1 MTMKAAA
8 PGQEIYVTSTAIGHL
23 RDRVDDELKVALS
36 FVRSLV
42 GTVGVEAPGFGVL
55 GEMVLGG
62 TYDGMCRWA
71 DSTLGEAEK
80 TIDSWSGAL
89 TQGERNWHTAEKASA
104 VRYRK

>member
-1 MTMKAAA
+1 MTTKAVA
-8 PGQEIYVTSTAIGHL
+8 PGQEIYVTSTAIGHV
-23 RDRVDDELKVALS
+23 RDRVDDELKAAIS

-55 GEMVLGG
+55 GDMVLGG

-71 DSTLGEAEK
+71 DSTLGQAEE
-80 TIDSWSGAL
+80 TVDGWVGAL
-89 TQGERNWHTAEKASA
+89 GTAERNWRAAEKHSA

>member
-23 RDRVDDELKVALS
+23 RDRVDDELKVAMS

-42 GTVGVEAPGFGVL
+42 GTVGVDAPGFGVL

-89 TQGERNWHTAEKASA
+89 TQAERNWHAAEKASV